1 MKKSKKLPLRRVP
14 DSVGSENLKFI
25 RYVSLNLE
33 KSLKTAKD
41 FNFNNVL
48 GL

>member
-1 MKKSKKLPLRRVP
+1 MKKSKKLLLRRVP

-25 RYVSLNLE
+25 MYVSLNLE
-33 KSLKTAKD
+33 KNLKTVKD